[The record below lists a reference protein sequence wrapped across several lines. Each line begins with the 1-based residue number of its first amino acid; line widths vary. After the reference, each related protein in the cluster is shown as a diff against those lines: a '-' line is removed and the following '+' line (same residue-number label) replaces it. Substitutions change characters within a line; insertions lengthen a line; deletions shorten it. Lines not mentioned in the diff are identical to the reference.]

1 MKSSYVLQ
9 SSGDSEEF
17 IPVFAE
23 GDEQNL
29 HRVKVPKQLPV
40 LALRNSVLFPGVVM
54 PINISRDKSVRLA
67 RAAYTSGKKVAAV
80 MQRDAKTDDPAF
92 DDLHKVGTAA
102 NILRLLEMP
111 DGSTTIILQGTRRI
125 ALGSMVSDDPFFVA
139 TIKVLEDIV
148 PTPNENYD
156 LIIGSIRDVSLTI
169 IKLSPHLAPE
179 AGFTVKNIENKQF
192 LIDYLA
198 ANTEVSGDE
207 KQKLIEIDHVEQRAS
222 ALLEILL
229 RERQA
234 LELKSEIQQKVH
246 KGIDRHNREFFL
258 NEQMKAIQAEL
269 GGNPVEQ
276 EVKQLREKA
285 KTKKWRK
292 EVADTFER
300 EAVKTEKMIQH
311 SGEYPV
317 QLNYLQ
323 TLVDLPWDEY
333 SEDKLD
339 IGEAQKVLNEDHYG
353 LEEVKERIL
362 EHLAV
367 IKLKGDLK
375 SPILCLYGPPGVGK
389 TSLGKS
395 VARALGREFG
405 RISLGGLHDEAEI
418 RGHRKTYVGAM
429 PGRVIQTIKKC
440 KVGNPVII
448 LDEVD
453 KVGNDFR
460 GDPSS
465 ALLEVLDPEQNAT
478 FYDNFLELDY
488 DLSHVLFITTANNVS
503 TIHPALRD
511 RMEMIEVSGYTQEEK
526 VEIVKRHL
534 LPRLLK
540 DHGVKPEQLQISDE
554 LVAYIIENY
563 TRESGVRGVEKQ
575 LAKIIRHT
583 AKLIASNKKYA
594 PELTQETLQEALR
607 MPKFL
612 KDKALENSF
621 TGVATGL
628 AWTPNGGEILF
639 IEASISKGK
648 GLIATTGSLGDVMK
662 ESAVIA
668 LEYVRAQA
676 DFLKIDPKMFAE
688 NNLHIHVPEGAI
700 PKDGPSAGVTM
711 VTAIASV
718 FTGRKVRCGLAMT
731 GEATL
736 RGKVLPVGGIKE
748 KILAAKR
755 AGINDILLPAENKK
769 DIDEIKKE
777 YLQGLTF
784 TYVDAI
790 RDVLSIALES
800 AGKNLS
806 EL

>member
-1 MKSSYVLQ
+1 MKSSYHVRA
-9 SSGDSEEF
+9 SGDSEEF
-17 IPVFAE
+17 ISIFSE
-23 GDEQNL
+23 GDEKRLNQ
-29 HRVKVPKQLPV
+29 VKVPAQLPV
-40 LALRNSVLFPGVVM
+40 LALRNAVLFPGVIM
-54 PINISRDKSVRLA
+54 PINISRDKSVKLA
-67 RAAYTSGKKVAAV
+67 RAAYAADKNIAAV
-80 MQRDAKTDDPAF
+80 MQRDAKQDNPTF
-92 DDLHKVGTAA
+92 EELHSVGTAA
-102 NILRLLEMP
+102 RILRLLEMP
-111 DGSTTIILQGTRRI
+111 DGSTTIVLQGTRRI
-125 ALGSMVSDDPFFVA
+125 ALKSMVSDEPFFVA
-139 TIKVLEDIV
+139 NVQVLKDIA

-156 LIIGSIRDVSLTI
+156 LIVGSIRDVSMTI
-169 IKLSPHLAPE
+169 IKLSPHLAPD
-179 AGFTVKNIENKQF
+179 AGFTVKNINNRQF
-192 LIDYLA
+192 LINYLA
-198 ANTEVSGDE
+198 SNTEMNGDE
-207 KQKLIEIDHVEQRAS
+207 KQKLLEINEIEQRAA
-222 ALLEILL
+222 ALLELLL

-234 LELKSEIQQKVH
+234 LELKSEIQQKAH
-246 KGIDRHNREFFL
+246 KGIDQLNREFFL
-258 NEQMKAIQAEL
+258 HEQMKTIQAEL

-276 EVKQLREKA
+276 EVKLLREKA
-285 KTKKWRK
+285 KAKKWNE
-292 EVADTFER
+292 EVAAVFER
-300 EAVKTEKMIQH
+300 EAAKTEKMMQH

-323 TLVDLPWDEY
+323 VLVDLPWGEY
-333 SEDKLD
+333 SKDKLD
-339 IGEAQKVLNEDHYG
+339 LDEAQKVLDGDHYG
-353 LEEVKERIL
+353 LEEVKERML

-395 VARALGREFG
+395 VAKALGREFG

-429 PGRVIQTIKKC
+429 PGRIIQAIKKC
-440 KVGNPVII
+440 KTSNPVII

-453 KVGNDFR
+453 KVGNDYH

-488 DLSHVLFITTANNVS
+488 DLSHVLFITTANNTA

-511 RMEMIEVSGYTQEEK
+511 RMEMISVSGYTQEEK
-526 VEIVKRHL
+526 LEIVKRHL

-540 DHGVKPEQLQISDE
+540 DHGVEPQQLQIPDE
-554 LVAYIIENY
+554 LIAATIEDY
-563 TRESGVRGVEKQ
+563 TRESGVRGIEKQ

-583 AKLIASNKKYA
+583 AKLIAAEKAYEPK
-594 PELTQETLQEALR
+594 LTPAALIEALG
-607 MPKFL
+607 MPKFF
-612 KDKALENSF
+612 KDKALDNDF

-639 IEASISKGK
+639 VEASISKGK
-648 GLIATTGSLGDVMK
+648 GAIATTGSLGDVMK

-668 LEYVRAQA
+668 LEYVRAQ
-676 DFLKIDPKMFAE
+676 DEYLKIDPKMFTE

-711 VTAIASV
+711 VTAIASI
-718 FTGRKVRCGLAMT
+718 FTGRKVRRGLAMT

-736 RGKVLPVGGIKE
+736 RGKVLPIGGVKE

-755 AGINDILLPAENKK
+755 AGINNILLPVENKR

-777 YLQGLTF
+777 YLQGLNF
-784 TYVDAI
+784 IYVDTI
-790 RDVLSIALES
+790 RDVLDAALE
-800 AGKNLS
+800 K
-806 EL
+806 

>member
-1 MKSSYVLQ
+1 MKSSFTLQ
-9 SSGDSEEF
+9 SSDDNEEF
-17 IPVFAE
+17 ISIFAE

-29 HRVKVPKQLPV
+29 HKVQVPKQLPV
-40 LALRNSVLFPGVVM
+40 LALRNSALFPGVVM
-54 PINISRDKSVRLA
+54 PINIYRDKSVKSV
-67 RAAYTSGKKVAAV
+67 RAAYNADKNIAAV
-80 MQRDAKTDDPAF
+80 MQRDTRQDDPTF

-102 NILRLLEMP
+102 HILRLLEMP
-111 DGSTTIILQGTRRI
+111 DGSTTVLLQGTRRI
-125 ALGSMVSDDPFFVA
+125 VLDSMVSDDPFFVA
-139 TIKVLEDIV
+139 NVKVQEDTISES
-148 PTPNENYD
+148 NENYE
-156 LIIGSIRDVSLTI
+156 LIIGSIRDVAMTI
-169 IKLSPHLAPE
+169 IKLSPHLASGSE
-179 AGFTVKNIENKQF
+179 VAVKSIDNKQF
-192 LIDYLA
+192 LINYLA
-198 ANTEVSGDE
+198 VNTEVSGDE
-207 KQKLIEIDHVEQRAS
+207 KQKLLEIDSIEQRAS
-222 ALLEILL
+222 ALLEMLL

-234 LELKSEIQQKVH
+234 LELKSEIQQKVS
-246 KGIDRHNREFFL
+246 KGIDQHNREFFL

-276 EVKQLREKA
+276 EVKLLREKA
-285 KTKKWRK
+285 KTKKWSE
-292 EVADTFER
+292 EVAAVFER
-300 EAVKTEKMIQH
+300 EAVKTEKMMPH

-317 QLNYLQ
+317 HLNYLQ
-323 TLVDLPWDEY
+323 TLVDLPWGEY
-333 SEDKLD
+333 TKDKLD
-339 IGEAQKVLNEDHYG
+339 LDEAQKVLDEDHYG
-353 LEEVKERIL
+353 LKEVKDRML
-362 EHLAV
+362 EHLAL
-367 IKLKGDLK
+367 IKLKGDMK

-418 RGHRKTYVGAM
+418 RGHRKTYIGAM

-440 KVGNPVII
+440 KAGNPVII

-488 DLSHVLFITTANNVS
+488 DLSHVLFITTANNIS

-540 DHGVKPEQLQISDE
+540 NHGVQPEQLQIPDD
-554 LVAYIIENY
+554 LIARIIESY

-575 LAKIIRHT
+575 LAKIIRRT
-583 AKLIASNKKYA
+583 ARLIASGKQYS
-594 PELTQETLQEALR
+594 PLLTQESLVEALGI
-607 MPKFL
+607 PKFIR
-612 KDKALENSF
+612 DKALENAF
-621 TGVATGL
+621 TGVATAL

-648 GLIATTGSLGDVMK
+648 GAIATTGSLGDVMK
-662 ESAVIA
+662 ESAAIA

-676 DFLKIDPKMFAE
+676 DFLKISPNMFTE

-748 KILAAKR
+748 KVLAAKR
-755 AGINDILLPAENKK
+755 AGITDILLPAENKK

-784 TYVDAI
+784 TYVDTI
-790 RDVLSIALES
+790 KDVLKIALE
-800 AGKNLS
+800 
-806 EL
+806 

>member
-1 MKSSYVLQ
+1 MQAANSN
-9 SSGDSEEF
+9 DNF

-29 HRVKVPKQLPV
+29 NKVEVPKQLPILV
-40 LALRNSVLFPGVVM
+40 LRNAVLFPGVIM
-54 PINISRDKSVRLA
+54 PINMSRDKSVKLA
-67 RAAYTSGKKVAAV
+67 RAVYSSDKNLAAV
-80 MQRDAKTDDPAF
+80 MQRDAKQDDPTF
-92 DDLHKVGTAA
+92 EDLHKVGTAA
-102 NILRLLEMP
+102 RILRLLEIP

-125 ALGSMVSDDPFFVA
+125 ALGRMVANDPFFVA
-139 TIKVLEDIV
+139 TVEVVEDIV
-148 PTPNENYD
+148 PAPSKEY
-156 LIIGSIRDVSLTI
+156 GSLVSTIRDVSMTVV
-169 IKLSPHLAPE
+169 KLSPHLAPD
-179 AGFTVKNIENKQF
+179 AGVTMKNINNRRF
-192 LIDYLA
+192 FVDYLA
-198 ANTEVSGDE
+198 SNTEVSGDE
-207 KQKLIEIDHVEQRAS
+207 KQKLLEIDNIEKRAA

-246 KGIDRHNREFFL
+246 KGIDQHNREFFL
-258 NEQMKAIQAEL
+258 QEQMKAIQAEL

-276 EVKQLREKA
+276 EVKLLREKA
-285 KTKKWRK
+285 TTKKWSD
-292 EVADTFER
+292 EVAAVFER
-300 EAVKTEKMIQH
+300 EALKTEKMMPH
-311 SGEYPV
+311 SGDYPM

-323 TLVDLPWDEY
+323 TLVDLPWGEY

-339 IGEAQKVLNEDHYG
+339 LSEAQKVLDEDHYG
-353 LEEVKERIL
+353 LEEVKERML

-367 IKLKGDLK
+367 IKLKGNLK

-395 VARALGREFG
+395 VARAMGREFG

-418 RGHRKTYVGAM
+418 RGHRKTYIGAM
-429 PGRVIQTIKKC
+429 PGRILQTIKKC
-440 KVGNPVII
+440 KKGNPVII

-478 FYDNFLELDY
+478 FYDNFLEMDY
-488 DLSHVLFITTANNVS
+488 DLSRVLFITTANNVA

-511 RMEMIEVSGYTQEEK
+511 RMEMISVSGYTQEEK
-526 VEIVKRHL
+526 LEIVKRHL
-534 LPRLLK
+534 LPRLLE
-540 DHGVKPEQLQISDE
+540 DHGVKPSQLVISDE
-554 LVAYIIENY
+554 LIATTIEDY

-583 AKLIASNKKYA
+583 ARLIASGKEYA
-594 PELTQETLQEALR
+594 PMLTEQALREALGAT
-607 MPKFL
+607 KFL
-612 KDKALENSF
+612 KDRALKNAF

-648 GLIATTGSLGDVMK
+648 GAIATTGSLGDVMK
-662 ESAVIA
+662 ESAAIA

-676 DFLKIDPKMFAE
+676 DFLQIDPKIFAA

-718 FTGRKVRCGLAMT
+718 FSGRKVRSGLAMT

-755 AGINDILLPAENKK
+755 AGIADILLPAENKK

-777 YLQGLTF
+777 YLQGLNF
-784 TYVDAI
+784 TYVDVI
-790 RDVLSIALES
+790 KDVLDIALE
-800 AGKNLS
+800 KK
-806 EL
+806 

>member
-1 MKSSYVLQ
+1 MQASSNN
-9 SSGDSEEF
+9 DDF

-29 HRVKVPKQLPV
+29 NRVEVPKQLPILV
-40 LALRNSVLFPGVVM
+40 LRNAVLFPGVIM
-54 PINISRDKSVRLA
+54 PINMSRDKSVKLA
-67 RAAYTSGKKVAAV
+67 RAVYNSDKNLAAV
-80 MQRDAKTDDPAF
+80 MQRDAKQDDPSF
-92 DDLHKVGTAA
+92 EDLHKVGTAA
-102 NILRLLEMP
+102 RILRLLEIP

-125 ALGSMVSDDPFFVA
+125 ALGRMVANDPFFVA
-139 TIKVLEDIV
+139 TVEVVEDIV
-148 PTPNENYD
+148 PAPSKDYSS
-156 LIIGSIRDVSLTI
+156 LVSAIRDVSMTVI
-169 IKLSPHLAPE
+169 RLSPHLAPD
-179 AGFTVKNIENKQF
+179 AGITMKNINNRRF
-192 LIDYLA
+192 FVDYLA
-198 ANTEVSGDE
+198 SNTEVSGDE
-207 KQKLIEIDHVEQRAS
+207 KQKLLEIDNIEKRAA

-246 KGIDRHNREFFL
+246 KGIDQHNREFFL
-258 NEQMKAIQAEL
+258 QEQMKAIQAEL

-276 EVKQLREKA
+276 EVKLLREKA
-285 KTKKWRK
+285 KAKKWSD
-292 EVADTFER
+292 EVAAVFER
-300 EAVKTEKMIQH
+300 EAIKTEKMMPH
-311 SGEYPV
+311 SGDYPV

-323 TLVDLPWDEY
+323 TLVDLPWGEY

-339 IGEAQKVLNEDHYG
+339 LGEAQKVLDEDHYG
-353 LEEVKERIL
+353 LEEVKERML

-367 IKLKGDLK
+367 IKLKGNLK

-395 VARALGREFG
+395 VARAMGREFG

-418 RGHRKTYVGAM
+418 RGHRKTYIGAM
-429 PGRVIQTIKKC
+429 PGRLLQTIKKC
-440 KVGNPVII
+440 KKGNPVII

-478 FYDNFLELDY
+478 FYDNFLEMDY
-488 DLSHVLFITTANNVS
+488 DLSRVLFITTANNVA

-511 RMEMIEVSGYTQEEK
+511 RMEMISVSGYTQEEK
-526 VEIVKRHL
+526 LEIVKRHL
-534 LPRLLK
+534 LPRLLE
-540 DHGVKPEQLQISDE
+540 DHGVKPSQLVISDE
-554 LVAYIIENY
+554 LVATTIEDY

-583 AKLIASNKKYA
+583 ARLIASDKEYA
-594 PELTQETLQEALR
+594 PKLTEQALREALGAT
-607 MPKFL
+607 KFL
-612 KDKALENSF
+612 KDRALKNAF

-648 GLIATTGSLGDVMK
+648 GAIATTGSLGDVMK
-662 ESAVIA
+662 ESAAIA

-676 DFLKIDPKMFAE
+676 DFLQIDPKIFAA

-718 FTGRKVRCGLAMT
+718 FSGRKVRSGLAMT

-755 AGINDILLPAENKK
+755 AGIADILLPAENKK

-777 YLQGLTF
+777 YLQGLNF
-784 TYVDAI
+784 TYVDVI
-790 RDVLSIALES
+790 KDVLDIALE
-800 AGKNLS
+800 KK
-806 EL
+806 

>member
-1 MKSSYVLQ
+1 MKSSYILQ
-9 SSGDSEEF
+9 SSGDSAEL

-29 HRVKVPKQLPV
+29 RQIQVPQQLPV

-67 RAAYTSGKKVAAV
+67 RAAYNSDKKLAAV
-80 MQRDAKTDDPAF
+80 MQRDAKLDDPVF

-102 NILRLLEMP
+102 NILRMLEMP

-139 TIKVLEDIV
+139 NVEALEDII
-148 PTPNENYD
+148 PPPNENYD
-156 LIIGSIRDVSLTI
+156 LIIGSIRDVSMTI

-179 AGFTVKNIENKQF
+179 AGFTVRNIDSKQF
-192 LIDYLA
+192 LVNYLA
-198 ANTEVSGDE
+198 VNTEVSGDE
-207 KQKLIEIDHVEQRAS
+207 KQKLIEIDSVEQRAS

-285 KTKKWRK
+285 KTKKWSE
-292 EVADTFER
+292 EVAAVFER
-300 EAVKTEKMIQH
+300 ETVKAEKMMQH

-323 TLVDLPWDEY
+323 TLVELPWGEY

-339 IGEAQKVLNEDHYG
+339 LDEAQKVLNEDHYG

-440 KVGNPVII
+440 KLGNPVII

-503 TIHPALRD
+503 TIHPALCD

-540 DHGVKPEQLQISDE
+540 DHGVQPAQLQISDA
-554 LVAYIIENY
+554 LVTYIIENY

-583 AKLIASNKKYA
+583 AKLIASSKDYS
-594 PELTQETLQEALR
+594 PQLTQGALQEALGA
-607 MPKFL
+607 PKFIR
-612 KDKALENSF
+612 DKALDNAF

-639 IEASISKGK
+639 VEASLSKGK

-662 ESAVIA
+662 ESAIIA

-676 DFLKIDPKMFAE
+676 DFLQIDPKMFAE

-736 RGKVLPVGGIKE
+736 RGKVLPIGGVKE

-755 AGINDILLPAENKK
+755 AGITDILLPVENKK

-790 RDVLSIALES
+790 KDVLKFALE
-800 AGKNLS
+800 GV
-806 EL
+806 